1 MLVFWMFNENDESFI
16 NLVRL
21 VVILIFICIYE
32 AKDT

>member
-1 MLVFWMFNENDESFI
+1 MEVNDESFI

-21 VVILIFICIYE
+21 VVVLIFICIYE